1 MLDSPYNDRLLE
13 NIPLKLM
20 IKLFS
25 WGRIPTIFDDND
37 VRRPSEHYICK
48 LHIDIGT
55 IWC

>member
-25 WGRIPTIFDDND
+25 WEED
-37 VRRPSEHYICK
+37 SY
-48 LHIDIGT
+48 DI
-55 IWC
+55 